1 MPARRRVWVALA
13 NRVLREALIEQLND
27 TPGLQAVDG
36 GSGASGV
43 PDSPPPDAA
52 LVDVSRQGEF
62 DGAAFPVLGIGRGP
76 AGDCHAMNELPLRA
90 GDLVARIQAAILE
103 SRDRLGCYRIGTV
116 EFDLGQA
123 CIRKGEGGAFGLT
136 AMECEMLL
144 HLCRSGARSVPR
156 NELLNA
162 VWGYSSLVE
171 THTVE
176 THIWR
181 LRSILGEAGC
191 GDVLRTGEGGYR
203 LEPPAVRVHDSG
215 KDREGAG

>member
-1 MPARRRVWVALA
+1 MPARRRVWVTLA

-43 PDSPPPDAA
+43 PEGPPPDAA
-52 LVDVSRQGEF
+52 LVDAAQQGEF
-62 DGAAFPVLGIGRGP
+62 DGAAFPVLGIGRGR
-76 AGDCHAMNELPLRA
+76 AGECRSTVELPFRA

-103 SRDRLGCYRIGTV
+103 SRDCLGRYRIELA
-116 EFDLGQA
+116 EFDHGRA
-123 CIRKGEGGAFGLT
+123 CIRDGTGGVLGLT

-144 HLCRSGARSVPR
+144 HLCRSGVRAVPR
-156 NELLNA
+156 NELLDV
-162 VWGYSSLVE
+162 VWGYSSLAE

-181 LRSILGEAGC
+181 LRSILGKAGC
-191 GDVLRTGEGGYR
+191 GEVLRTGEGGYR
-203 LEPPAVRVHDSG
+203 LEPPAVLVHDSG
-215 KDREGAG
+215 KKREVAE

>member
-1 MPARRRVWVALA
+1 MPARRRVWILLA
-13 NRVLREALIEQLND
+13 NRVLREALIEQLNE

-36 GSGASGV
+36 GSGATGV

-52 LVDVSRQGEF
+52 LVDASHRGDF

-76 AGDCHAMNELPLRA
+76 AGDRRSTIELPVRA

-103 SRDRLGCYRIGTV
+103 SRDRLGCYLIGKA
-116 EFDLGQA
+116 EFDHSQA
-123 CIRKGEGGAFGLT
+123 CIRKAEGGALGLT

-144 HLCRSGARSVPR
+144 HLCRSGARAVPR
-156 NELLNA
+156 NELLNT
-162 VWGYSSLVE
+162 VWGYSSLAE

-181 LRSILGEAGC
+181 LRSVLGEAGC
-191 GDVLRTGEGGYR
+191 GEVLRTEEGGYR

-215 KDREGAG
+215 KGRKGAE